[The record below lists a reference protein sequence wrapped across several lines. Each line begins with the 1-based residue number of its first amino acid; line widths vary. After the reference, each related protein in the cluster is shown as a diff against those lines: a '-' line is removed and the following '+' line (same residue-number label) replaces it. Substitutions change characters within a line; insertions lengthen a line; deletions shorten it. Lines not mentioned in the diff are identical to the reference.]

1 MAKQV
6 VEKMIVGA
14 ALSVAA
20 SVLLPIAR
28 ETLPL
33 LMNTGRRGAEE
44 FFQRSKE
51 SAQRVREEI
60 EDIVAEA
67 QFERMKRNFDKE
79 IFYEEGI

>member
-6 VEKMIVGA
+6 VEKMVVGA

-20 SVLLPIAR
+20 SALLPIAR

-33 LMNTGRRGAEE
+33 LMKTGRRGAEE
-44 FFQRSKE
+44 LFQRTKE

-67 QFERMKRNFDKE
+67 QFERMKRKFDQE
-79 IFYEEGI
+79 IFSAERI